1 MIALVDQSLNMTY
14 NITNATCSFARNDK
28 NIILN
33 EAESAGDN
41 GIALACFGFLVGVF
55 LGISVFAG
63 ILFIHKFYST
73 WKEDNHMNE
82 STENIQQGNNTTM
95 NPNNNTMPY
104 PNNNM
109 MPYPNNNMMPYP
121 NNMMPY
127 PNNNYEINPK

>member
-1 MIALVDQSLNMTY
+1 MTY

-73 WKEDNHMNE
+73 WKEDKNRAQINHMNE
-82 STENIQQGNNTTM
+82 STENIQQGNNTTT

-121 NNMMPY
+121 NN
-127 PNNNYEINPK
+127 NYEINPK